1 MLRTG
6 GAPRRACFTALIT
19 ASLLAA
25 VSTMPGVAAA
35 SDGPGDRYGVTDS
48 YLRVVSP
55 ATRSIA
61 LSALYAGG
69 VRLVRSDMGWGQ
81 VEPSPPSGSGLHY
94 YDWSKH
100 DAWVT
105 ELAQA
110 GLRLY
115 PIIDYGTAWNAVTPG
130 QWQSRPRDPQQ
141 YAAFAAAVVG
151 RYGPSG
157 TFWAEHPS
165 LPRLPVQSVEIWN
178 EENAQQF
185 WYEQA
190 GAPADYARM
199 YVAARAAVKA
209 VAPSTEVVVGGLV
222 DQGADS
228 FLRGMAA
235 AVPGIGAQL
244 DAVAYHP
251 YLMDPATAADRIAAV
266 RRTLTA
272 IGAASA
278 PIELTE
284 VGWSTLEAS
293 DDARGANL
301 AEISR
306 LATNPALGVSKVI
319 AFAAMSNEGDPGQW
333 DQWFGLLNH
342 DGTPK
347 STFLRWAAAIAVLN
361 AQQAVTTTLPVVT
374 PPANKSAPS
383 STGTTTPPTT
393 TGGKS
398 PAASKPAKKTKTKA
412 KKKSTAA
419 SRAAK
424 ARAARAK
431 ARAAKARAA
440 RARAARAR
448 AAKARAATT
457 RTRTASVSR

>member
-6 GAPRRACFTALIT
+6 GTPRRACFIALIT
-19 ASLLAA
+19 ASLLA
-25 VSTMPGVAAA
+25 VALTCTQVASAA
-35 SDGPGDRYGVTDS
+35 GSGDRYGVTDS
-48 YLRVVSP
+48 YLRAVSP
-55 ATRSIA
+55 ATRQVA
-61 LSALYAGG
+61 LGALYAGG

-81 VEPSPPSGSGLHY
+81 VEPSPPSGSGVHY

-100 DAWVT
+100 DAWVG
-105 ELAQA
+105 ELARA

-130 QWQSRPRDPQQ
+130 KWQSRPSDPQQ

-151 RYGPSG
+151 RYGPTG
-157 TFWAEHPS
+157 TFWNEHPE

-190 GAPADYARM
+190 TAPADYARM
-199 YVAARAAVKA
+199 YVAARTAVKL
-209 VAPSTEVVVGGLV
+209 VAPATEVVVGGLV

-228 FLRGMAA
+228 FVRGMAA

-251 YLMDPATAADRIAAV
+251 YLMDPATAAGRVAAV
-266 RRTLTA
+266 RRTLSA
-272 IGAASA
+272 IGATNA

-284 VGWSTLEAS
+284 VGWSSLEAS

-306 LATNPALGVSKVI
+306 LALDPVLNVSKVI

-347 STFLRWAAAIAVLN
+347 STFVRWAAAIAVLN
-361 AQQAVTTTLPVVT
+361 TQSAVTQTPSSVT
-374 PPANKSAPS
+374 QTKSAPV
-383 STGTTTPPTT
+383 TTAPAAPTT
-393 TGGKS
+393 AK
-398 PAASKPAKKTKTKA
+398 PVVAAKPKKTKA

-424 ARAARAK
+424 ARAARAR

-448 AAKARAATT
+448 AARTRARAAV
-457 RTRTASVSR
+457 ASR